1 MYQPEV
7 KYMNIKKQFNIKPVI
22 AAISIAALSGV
33 TYAAEFSDLDVDV
46 DGKLNQSEMQE
57 YQGLLQHWAEV
68 DVNGDGMID
77 ESEFAIFVKDP
88 TLTQAAGWQSGGGS
102 PGAAL
107 TESSDKTGDEFVAL
121 DIDRDGNLSKDE
133 LKANADAIGYW
144 ANYDVNKDD
153 YMDQNEYSDMRNFNT
168 LDMDHD
174 GNLSQAEMQAHPG
187 VIEYWGDVDAN
198 RDEYI
203 DREEFASMTT
213 DETLSERTGW
223 QKSTSSGP
231 GPATPAQNN

>member
-1 MYQPEV
+1 
-7 KYMNIKKQFNIKPVI
+7 
-22 AAISIAALSGV
+22 
-33 TYAAEFSDLDVDV
+33 
-46 DGKLNQSEMQE
+46 
-57 YQGLLQHWAEV
+57 
-68 DVNGDGMID
+68 
-77 ESEFAIFVKDP
+77 
-88 TLTQAAGWQSGGGS
+88 
-102 PGAAL
+102 
-107 TESSDKTGDEFVAL
+107 
-121 DIDRDGNLSKDE
+121 
-133 LKANADAIGYW
+133 
-144 ANYDVNKDD
+144 
-153 YMDQNEYSDMRNFNT
+153 
-168 LDMDHD
+168 MDHD